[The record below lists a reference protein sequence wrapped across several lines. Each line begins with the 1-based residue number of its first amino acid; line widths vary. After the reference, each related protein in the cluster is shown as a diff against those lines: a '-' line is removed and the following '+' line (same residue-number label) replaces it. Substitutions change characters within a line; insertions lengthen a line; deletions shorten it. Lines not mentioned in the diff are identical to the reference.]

1 MSKFYVTCGSL
12 ELVVSAESAR
22 QAAMRLIDEAM
33 AGQIWIYDDAGL
45 SDTDRRDHLVHEA
58 LLHLASEITVS
69 ERGLGRCDAGCFGV
83 PELLEEWHC
92 LMTAVNRL
100 FVAAGLAPRPVLAV
114 PQPQPQPQK
123 PAPRFPR

>member
-12 ELVVSAESAR
+12 ELVVTAESAR

-45 SDTDRRDHLVHEA
+45 SDADRRDHLVLEA

-69 ERGLGRCDAGCFGV
+69 ERGLGRWDAGCFGV

-100 FVAAGLAPRPVLAV
+100 FVAAGLAPRPVLST
-114 PQPQPQPQK
+114 PTQK
-123 PAPRFPR
+123 NSPRFPR